1 MKSLEDLTTFESEY
15 YFEPKA
21 KTFVTKAFEKLEI
34 VKNNPEKIGVA
45 IAKVVS
51 NTEEDIPTEYH
62 LILMLGTRPIAEILT
77 HERSTFELEHD
88 YKKSERLNEI
98 FSQASKLE
106 ERKSEEE
113 FDYHNYRVA
122 NFLNEEVD
130 SLLGKTYRPTN
141 LDI

>member
-15 YFEPKA
+15 YFEPKP
-21 KTFVTKAFEKLEI
+21 KTFVTKAFEKLEM

-45 IAKVVS
+45 IAKT
-51 NTEEDIPTEYH
+51 TEEVDENTTEYH
-62 LILMLGTRPIAEILT
+62 LILMLGTKPIAEILT
-77 HERSTFELEHD
+77 HERSTFELEPD

-113 FDYHNYRVA
+113 FDSHNYKVA
-122 NFLNEEVD
+122 NFLNEEVN
-130 SLLGKTYRPTN
+130 SLLEQ
-141 LDI
+141 

>member
-15 YFEPKA
+15 YFEPKP
-21 KTFVTKAFEKLEI
+21 KTFVTKAFEKLEM

-45 IAKVVS
+45 IVKT
-51 NTEEDIPTEYH
+51 TEEVDENTTEYH

-77 HERSTFELEHD
+77 HERSTFELEPD

-113 FDYHNYRVA
+113 FDSHNYKVA

-130 SLLGKTYRPTN
+130 SLLEQ
-141 LDI
+141 